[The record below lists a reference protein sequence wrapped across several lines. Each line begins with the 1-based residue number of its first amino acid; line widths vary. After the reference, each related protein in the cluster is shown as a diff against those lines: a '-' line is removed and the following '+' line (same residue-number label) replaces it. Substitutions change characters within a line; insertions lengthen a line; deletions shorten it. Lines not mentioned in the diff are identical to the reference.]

1 MLRGKVMTIFLIAG
15 LMKNISLYKMSY
27 YPQRDSHSRNKI
39 KFELGLSNYATKS
52 EVEGTTGVDTSKF
65 GRKGDLAN
73 IKSKVNQLHFNCPE
87 LTSNDFYL
95 EETGRRTN
103 KRLADHCDND
113 KESHLLRYSFN
124 SNHKLVELKY
134 FKIIDSSYHNNRLE
148 RKILK
153 ARYNK
158 HYKPCLNTKEQSV
171 QLKLLVKYLFKSRH
185 LPTYNYFNL
194 KDGLWKS
201 LDQNYILNKCS
212 ILYILLYCFY
222 KQSLIFLLSFL
233 W

>member
-1 MLRGKVMTIFLIAG
+1 MTTFLIAG
-15 LMKNISLYKMSY
+15 LMRNISLYKMSY

-103 KRLADHCDND
+103 KDWRIIAIMIKN
-113 KESHLLRYSFN
+113 RTYSDIH
-124 SNHKLVELKY
+124 SIVT
-134 FKIIDSSYHNNRLE
+134 I
-148 RKILK
+148 
-153 ARYNK
+153 
-158 HYKPCLNTKEQSV
+158 
-171 QLKLLVKYLFKSRH
+171 
-185 LPTYNYFNL
+185 NY
-194 KDGLWKS
+194 
-201 LDQNYILNKCS
+201 
-212 ILYILLYCFY
+212 
-222 KQSLIFLLSFL
+222 
-233 W
+233 